1 MVADCG
7 ILDERP
13 SEEFSALCVGPTPN
27 ADQNRLPLSSP
38 ATVTVTSSLIL
49 RKGFILLASFLRS
62 FFSGH
67 VERPCLLRSAISS
80 SSSPPV
86 ISAIVVSATF
96 DMPLLTSFAYQSLD
110 CLGHWPAILSAI
122 QIAGFIKSVVR
133 SFGTSPKVSS
143 PSSSVWKVLL
153 LFSSLPPSSI
163 SSLLFFYSSTSWSR
177 AAATVLVV
185 EEMGRGK
192 IEIKRIENSTNRQV
206 TFSKR
211 RNGIIKKAREI
222 SILCEAQV
230 SVVIFSSS
238 GKMSEYCSPSTTLPK
253 VLERYQTNSGEKL
266 WDAKHESLSVEIE
279 RVKKEND
286 NMQIEL
292 RHLKGEDL
300 NSLYPKEL
308 IPIEEALQI
317 GLTSE
322 KLLEEEN
329 KQLTYM
335 LVIFKCYTCFLI
347 YKHHQ
352 QLAMDG
358 SVQGLELGYKDREF
372 APQMTMAFRVQ
383 PIQPNLHE
391 SK

>member
-1 MVADCG
+1 
-7 ILDERP
+7 
-13 SEEFSALCVGPTPN
+13 
-27 ADQNRLPLSSP
+27 
-38 ATVTVTSSLIL
+38 
-49 RKGFILLASFLRS
+49 
-62 FFSGH
+62 
-67 VERPCLLRSAISS
+67 
-80 SSSPPV
+80 
-86 ISAIVVSATF
+86 
-96 DMPLLTSFAYQSLD
+96 MPLLTSFAYQSLD

-122 QIAGFIKSVVR
+122 QIAG

-153 LFSSLPPSSI
+153 LFSILSPSSI

-317 GLTSE
+317 GLTSVREKQMEIWKMHKKNE

-335 LVIFKCYTCFLI
+335 LVIFKYISMVISSYESGDSFAN
-347 YKHHQ
+347 HHQ

-358 SVQGLELGYKDREF
+358 SVQGLELGYKEREF

>member
-1 MVADCG
+1 
-7 ILDERP
+7 
-13 SEEFSALCVGPTPN
+13 
-27 ADQNRLPLSSP
+27 
-38 ATVTVTSSLIL
+38 
-49 RKGFILLASFLRS
+49 
-62 FFSGH
+62 
-67 VERPCLLRSAISS
+67 
-80 SSSPPV
+80 
-86 ISAIVVSATF
+86 
-96 DMPLLTSFAYQSLD
+96 
-110 CLGHWPAILSAI
+110 
-122 QIAGFIKSVVR
+122 
-133 SFGTSPKVSS
+133 
-143 PSSSVWKVLL
+143 
-153 LFSSLPPSSI
+153 
-163 SSLLFFYSSTSWSR
+163 
-177 AAATVLVV
+177 
-185 EEMGRGK
+185 MGRGK

-253 VLERYQTNSGEKL
+253 ILERYQTNSGEKL

-279 RVKKEND
+279 RMKKEND

-317 GLTSE
+317 GLTSIREKQMEIWKMHKKNE

-335 LVIFKCYTCFLI
+335 L
-347 YKHHQ
+347 HHY

-358 SVQGLELGYKDREF
+358 SVRELELGYKDKEF